1 MRPSGQLVRNTYIE
15 ASWGS
20 LTFSLPLYSSQ
31 QSQGSMQEKS
41 SEAQASLA
49 LWSSASALK
58 TIPAAA
64 SCIIMQKKGVI
75 CRWKVSRQGRAGDIS
90 VQEQD
95 RSHIAQQTKAWG
107 SVTGLLLLGALG
119 NVPPLSQMSSDR
131 KQLLLPWPSAEILGF
146 PRQDTFSLCRTT
158 LCKAGHLH
166 LWTHSLVVTGKAL
179 HTPNAQNAQGGSV
192 PSTV

>member
-1 MRPSGQLVRNTYIE
+1 MRPPGQLVRNTYIE

-20 LTFSLPLYSSQ
+20 LTFPLPLYSSQ

-58 TIPAAA
+58 TIPA
-64 SCIIMQKKGVI
+64 SRIIMQKKGVI

-119 NVPPLSQMSSDR
+119 NMPPPSQMSSDR
-131 KQLLLPWPSAEILGF
+131 K
-146 PRQDTFSLCRTT
+146 
-158 LCKAGHLH
+158 
-166 LWTHSLVVTGKAL
+166 
-179 HTPNAQNAQGGSV
+179 
-192 PSTV
+192 